1 MLLHLLI
8 FLSALLVVSFSIP
21 SIIYVAFK
29 KRLFD
34 MPSEERKIHK
44 KIIPNL
50 GGIAIFTGFLFSTSL
65 FIKSTLL
72 PEAGVILAS
81 GIILFVIGLKD
92 DLVGMSPVKK
102 LLAQIIAAMLVAVLA
117 DIRIRSMHGLLGLND
132 FSYPVSVGL
141 TVLVIV
147 AVVNAFNLVDGID
160 GLAGSLGVVVSLTY
174 SLLFYLMG
182 DMGWS
187 YMAIAMAGSLIGFL
201 IYNVSPAKIFMGDT
215 GSLLVG
221 MISAVLSVQFIDLSN
236 VHTIQAFGLGIH
248 SSPALVMAILIIPL
262 FDTTRVFTLRILN
275 SESPFKADRN
285 HLHHRLIDLKLS
297 HSICAFILVGV
308 NLLFISLALAFQHIG
323 TMELL
328 LVLSFFAVFFNSTLT
343 ILLNKRKKKDLIV
356 QDAKHTADSLATD
369 PKEEKEKFVESIL
382 ERIAKN

>member
-34 MPSEERKIHK
+34 VPTEERKIHK

-50 GGIAIFTGFLFSTSL
+50 GGVAIFTGFLFSTSL
-65 FIKSTLL
+65 FIKSSLL

-102 LLAQIIAAMLVAVLA
+102 LMAQIIAAMLVAVLA
-117 DIRIRSMHGLLGLND
+117 DIRVRSMYGMLGLTD
-132 FSYPVSVGL
+132 LSYPISVGL
-141 TVLVIV
+141 TVFIMV

-160 GLAGSLGVVVSLTY
+160 GLAGGLGVVVSLTY
-174 SLLFYLMG
+174 SVLFYLMG
-182 DMGWS
+182 DYGWS

-221 MISAVLSVQFIDLSN
+221 MISAILSIQFIDFSGT
-236 VHTIQAFGLGIH
+236 HTINAFGFGVH
-248 SSPALVMAILIIPL
+248 ASPALVMAILIIPL

-297 HSICAFILVGV
+297 HTVCALILVGV
-308 NLLFISLALAFQHIG
+308 NLLFISLALAFQQIG

-328 LVLSFFAVFFNSTLT
+328 VILSLFAIFCNSALT
-343 ILLNKRKKKDLIV
+343 ILLNQRKKKYILP
-356 QDAKHTADSLATD
+356 QAPQHLESPMTD
-369 PKEEKEKFVESIL
+369 PKVEKEKFVESIL